1 MTPAALV
8 AEVSRLALATGRS
21 EAEVWEMTLI
31 AWARVCG
38 RKP

>member
-8 AEVSRLALATGRS
+8 AEVSRLAADTGRS

-31 AWARVCG
+31 AWARVAG
-38 RKP
+38 SMP